1 MNMTTLK
8 GILSRKKGAVA
19 EYPFGPEVLVYK
31 VGGKIFALVREDADP
46 IHINLKCPPDEAEA
60 LRAQYDAVQPGYH
73 MNKRHWNTVTL
84 DGTIDDATVRGMIDL
99 SYDLIVQSLPRV
111 ERERLGL
118 APKARRK

>member
-1 MNMTTLK
+1 MNLSTLK
-8 GILSRKKGAVA
+8 GILSRKKEAVA

-31 VGGKIFALVREDADP
+31 VGGKIFALVPEDDGP
-46 IHINLKCPPDEAEA
+46 LRMNLKCPPDEAEM

-99 SYDLIVQSLPRV
+99 SYDLIVQSLPRA

-118 APKARRK
+118 APKSIRK